1 MLRTPPYLPSFQF
14 HEAHEL
20 TCAGNP
26 QQLLQAILTQNLR
39 QDPLIGFFMALRER
53 ACPVFFCGVSRH
65 ITQPQPQALLGLI
78 ILHG

>member
-53 ACPVFFCGVSRH
+53 VPGIFLGVSRH
-65 ITQPQPQALLGLI
+65 TTQPQPQALLGLI